1 MNSAYVLGDKIA
13 EGLES
18 MGIKLDLLKLE
29 NLTQQLGKIV
39 GIDLEPL
46 EEIAIHTP
54 TQKEYDTLMKVF
66 EAGGWKWFSGEL
78 PTDSLK
84 LLWKEYRDKCC
95 VEAFNSF
102 KYRDKIA

>member
-1 MNSAYVLGDKIA
+1 
-13 EGLES
+13 
-18 MGIKLDLLKLE
+18 
-29 NLTQQLGKIV
+29 
-39 GIDLEPL
+39 LEPL